1 MNEKAN
7 TGDLV
12 VPGDKIGVIEEYVPS
27 EGTYE
32 ESGTIF
38 SSRIGV
44 ILIDKAEKKVK
55 VFRRLNKPI
64 PPNNGDIVIGK
75 IVSVHKQVAEVS
87 IARIRSQNLTSSA
100 SGLIHIS
107 QVSDEYTDS
116 LDSVFR
122 PGDVVRARIVN
133 ASHLPYQLSTAG
145 STLGVL
151 YTLCSRCG
159 NPLVLTGSRLSCP
172 ACYNVEGRK
181 LSLNYG
187 KPFF

>member
-1 MNEKAN
+1 MNAKAS

-12 VPGDKIGVIEEYVPS
+12 VPGDRIGVIEEYVPS

-32 ESGTIF
+32 EGGTIF

-44 ILIDKAEKKVK
+44 ILVDKVEKKVK

-75 IVSVHKQVAEVS
+75 IVFVHKQVAEVS
-87 IARIRSQNLTSSA
+87 IARIRGQSLSTSA

-116 LDSVFR
+116 MDSVFK

-159 NPLVLTGSRLSCP
+159 TPLALSGSRLSCP
-172 ACYNVEGRK
+172 ACYNVEERK

>member
-1 MNEKAN
+1 MSEKTN

-12 VPGDKIGVIEEYVPS
+12 IPGDKIGVIEEYVPS
-27 EGTYE
+27 DGTYE
-32 ESGTIF
+32 EGGTIF

-44 ILIDKAEKKVK
+44 ILVDKVEKKVK

-64 PPNNGDIVIGK
+64 PPNNGDIIIGK

-87 IARIRSQNLTSSA
+87 IARIKSQNLSSSA

-116 LDSVFR
+116 LDSVFK

-133 ASHLPYQLSTAG
+133 ASHLPYQLSTSG

-159 NPLVLTGSRLSCP
+159 TPLVLAGSRLSCP
-172 ACYNVEGRK
+172 ACFNTEERK